1 MTPAAQDLEIASI
14 IQLKYTPPV
23 ALFSPPQKAIQK
35 KTLKQNCCMFTGTL
49 DLNQNK
55 HVHIHTVIFSH
66 RDVQARLV

>member
-35 KTLKQNCCMFTGTL
+35 KNTQTELL
-49 DLNQNK
+49 Y
-55 HVHIHTVIFSH
+55 VHTHTWFKPK
-66 RDVQARLV
+66 

>member
-35 KTLKQNCCMFTGTL
+35 KTLKQNRCMFTRTRTIL
-49 DLNQNK
+49 
-55 HVHIHTVIFSH
+55 I
-66 RDVQARLV
+66 